1 VLISL
6 PTCLDCDRVVRS
18 PGRCRTCALALDLAR
33 RSAAACEHE
42 PEAAA
47 PERLELRELGAHLSD
62 QAKSDL
68 ALLLYRTRGP

>member
-1 VLISL
+1 MLISL
-6 PTCLDCDRVVRS
+6 PTCLDCERVVQS

-33 RSAAACEHE
+33 RSALARDPAL
-42 PEAAA
+42 EAAA

-68 ALLLYRTRGP
+68 AVLLHRTRGS